1 MCKETLDV
9 SILNKQ
15 GHKASRSMECVC
27 SHAAYDDHAHNE
39 SPVVI
44 SSYVSEL
51 ELGRIG
57 RGTLMYSPHFIVT
70 VVSSI

>member
-1 MCKETLDV
+1 
-9 SILNKQ
+9 
-15 GHKASRSMECVC
+15 MECVC